1 MISKRQLA
9 RGRMPDGQPNPL
21 DVHIGNR
28 LRLRR
33 VYLGITQKDL
43 ATLAG
48 ISHQQIQQYEIG
60 GNRISDRE
68 NRRMARVEVMVAQ
81 HLRQNERVM
90 QSLEKT
96 DIPAWNH
103 ARYLLASSRYPV
115 YDNSQAVYF
124 PSGERCFARM
134 LEELE
139 RAEHYIFLE
148 FFIIDNGT

>member
-48 ISHQQIQQYEIG
+48 IA
-60 GNRISDRE
+60 ISRSSSMKSAATAFPPSACGFSPGCSMCRSAFSLKTWI
-68 NRRMARVEVMVAQ
+68 RR
-81 HLRQNERVM
+81 
-90 QSLEKT
+90 
-96 DIPAWNH
+96 
-103 ARYLLASSRYPV
+103 
-115 YDNSQAVYF
+115 
-124 PSGERCFARM
+124 
-134 LEELE
+134 
-139 RAEHYIFLE
+139 
-148 FFIIDNGT
+148 

>member
-60 GNRISDRE
+60 GNRIS
-68 NRRMARVEVMVAQ
+68 AQ
-81 HLRQNERVM
+81 RLWIFSRLLNVPVGFFFEDMDKEMIAKVSACCLFPISAICALTNVRLRKEATFRNW
-90 QSLEKT
+90 SAP
-96 DIPAWNH
+96 ICA
-103 ARYLLASSRYPV
+103 
-115 YDNSQAVYF
+115 
-124 PSGERCFARM
+124 
-134 LEELE
+134 
-139 RAEHYIFLE
+139 
-148 FFIIDNGT
+148 

>member
-60 GNRISDRE
+60 GNRISAQRLWIFSRLLNDRIILLNE
-68 NRRMARVEVMVAQ
+68 EVNSASAGVVVAQ
-81 HLRQNERVM
+81 LLYLEGQDPDKDTPGHEGEVSLRAC
-90 QSLEKT
+90 LGTK
-96 DIPAWNH
+96 
-103 ARYLLASSRYPV
+103 LA
-115 YDNSQAVYF
+115 
-124 PSGERCFARM
+124 G
-134 LEELE
+134 LK
-139 RAEHYIFLE
+139 
-148 FFIIDNGT
+148 